1 MATLGRPSSPPEFMH
16 STPSWDSA
24 GTLKHAPG
32 SLVQSP
38 GRLRYGHDANKGR
51 GTKVRRQKSA
61 RLLQIGPLPS
71 FVTRIVSPSLP
82 RPPP

>member
-32 SLVQSP
+32 SLVTWTFE
-38 GRLRYGHDANKGR
+38 YGHDANKGR
-51 GTKVRRQKSA
+51 GTKVRQQKSA